1 MNYKEKTV
9 IITGAA
15 NGIGK
20 KIAETLYLNG
30 CKIVVS
36 DIQKDMLNNIYQ
48 SYDEKRTLIF
58 PMDVTKSEEWENIC
72 LKTIEKFSS
81 IDILLNIA
89 GIIEP
94 GYIHETSVQKIDRQ
108 IDINLKGTIYGV
120 HYVSQHMVKNK
131 KGQIINISSMAG
143 LAPIPGLNIY
153 TATKFGVRGFS
164 LAVAQELLEHNV
176 QVSVLC
182 PDAVKTNML
191 DYQKDKK
198 EAAMTFSGSQVLTV
212 DDLSTAIISLIEKP
226 RFELWLPVSRGIL
239 ASVGALFPK
248 IATKIKNSMI
258 EKGIRKQQQYH

>member
-15 NGIGK
+15 NGIGR

-36 DIQKDMLNNIYQ
+36 DIQKDILSDSYQ
-48 SYDEKRTLIF
+48 SYDPNRTLICT
-58 PMDVTKSEEWENIC
+58 MNVTKADQWENIC
-72 LKTIEKFSS
+72 QKTIEKFGS

-94 GYIHETSVQKIDRQ
+94 GYIHETSIQKIDRQ
-108 IDINLKGTIYGV
+108 IDINLKGTVYGV
-120 HYVSQHMVKNK
+120 HHVSQYMVKQK
-131 KGQIINISSMAG
+131 QGHIINISSMAG
-143 LAPIPGLNIY
+143 LAPVPGINIY
-153 TATKFGVRGFS
+153 TASKFGVRGFS
-164 LAVAQELLEHNV
+164 LAVAQELMEHNIW
-176 QVSVLC
+176 VSVLC

-198 EAAMTFSGSQVLTV
+198 EAAMTFSGNQVLTV

-226 RFELWLPVSRGIL
+226 RFELWLPLSRGLL
-239 ASVGALFPK
+239 ASVGALFPR
-248 IATKIKNSMI
+248 IATKIKNGLI